1 MQQETSRTIVL
12 NKQAPPQAPAARA
25 SEPERRFEIEVALA
39 NDGEPREIFIGADGI
54 DFKLRRGEKVIV
66 PERVLGILKDAVKGV
81 SEVDPEDDTKSVTVW
96 RQRFSYTVHR
106 QVN

>member
-12 NKQAPPQAPAARA
+12 NKQAPPQAPAASA
-25 SEPERRFEIEVALA
+25 PEPERLFEIEITLA
-39 NDGEPREIFIGADGI
+39 NDGEPREQFIGADGR
-54 DFKLRRGEKVIV
+54 DFKIRRGEKVVV
-66 PERVLGILKDAVKGV
+66 PERVLSVLKNAVKGV
-81 SEVDPEDDTKSVTVW
+81 SEVDPEDDTKSITVW